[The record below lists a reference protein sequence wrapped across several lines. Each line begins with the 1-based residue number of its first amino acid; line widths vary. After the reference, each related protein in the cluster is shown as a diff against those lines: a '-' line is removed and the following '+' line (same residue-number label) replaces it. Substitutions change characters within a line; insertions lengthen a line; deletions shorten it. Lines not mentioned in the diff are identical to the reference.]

1 MLLAA
6 LRGVA
11 RLVLQPT
18 FDEFESQLTPAI
30 ESEVLTA
37 ACSAALFAMPVAL
50 AVPRLQRRPSFDEAC
65 SCSPRSQP
73 PKSSPKNPQLLRRR
87 NSWSSG
93 DASPGESKSPKHRL
107 KVQVCVRLRPE
118 IAELDSG
125 PDLRTPAPGVTPP
138 PSPGLKAAEAYD
150 GNRAD
155 GRERD
160 SQHAVSQRPWLHVSQ
175 EAPKKGKGGAASA
188 TVPGRSNCLAYRGN
202 RFKFK
207 HVFPPSSTQLEVFE
221 AAHAPQVRGVLRLSL
236 SPSLI
241 LTLSLTL

>member
-1 MLLAA
+1 MA
-6 LRGVA
+6 LRRQG
-11 RLVLQPT
+11 T
-18 FDEFESQLTPAI
+18 AI
-30 ESEVLTA
+30 CV
-37 ACSAALFAMPVAL
+37 MPVAL

-73 PKSSPKNPQLLRRR
+73 PKSPKNPQLQLRSRR

-93 DASPGESKSPKHRL
+93 DAIPGESKSPKHRL
-107 KVQVCVRLRPE
+107 MVQVCVRLRPE

-125 PDLRTPAPGVTPP
+125 PDLRTPAPGVTPQ
-138 PSPGLKAAEAYD
+138 SPGVKAAEAYD

-160 SQHAVSQRPWLHVSQ
+160 SQLAVSQRPWLHVSQ
-175 EAPKKGKGGAASA
+175 EAPKKGKGGAEGA

-221 AAHAPQVRGVLRLSL
+221 AAHAPQVRGVLRRSL
-236 SPSLI
+236 S
-241 LTLSLTL
+241 LSLTLTLTLALALALTLTAGARRAARLR